1 MSKRKIEV
9 YTQALSQLLLKS
21 KQDFPDFRSFNHYKT
36 TNTECQKSTDC
47 RETTIQF
54 NGIGVCQA

>member
-21 KQDFPDFRSFNHYKT
+21 KQDFPDFRSFNHYK
-36 TNTECQKSTDC
+36 NNK
-47 RETTIQF
+47 
-54 NGIGVCQA
+54 

>member
-21 KQDFPDFRSFNHYKT
+21 KQDFQTSVHLIIIKNNKYRVSEID
-36 TNTECQKSTDC
+36 
-47 RETTIQF
+47 
-54 NGIGVCQA
+54 